1 MCTIAW
7 SAARH
12 EAEWH
17 MVSAAG
23 AHSKVWAQWAAAA
36 TIHTDLMRLLGLC
49 HGGVST
55 LGQTTESLMRIL
67 QLNAS
72 DSFTLAPSCSA
83 SILVP
88 RDHLRDSV
96 AGPSPPQDAGG
107 ERRGN
112 GSAVK
117 ADGGEGGGGSR
128 QHSEKQ
134 ETSGSHHNDSAHR
147 ARCNPAQRLAL
158 LHLTH
163 ELDSLLMNLKSS
175 LAGATDLAL
184 AIAPQVCL
192 VYRQYYIKGLT
203 YWCSWLV
210 VILLYTP
217 YPQRNTAKAGERT
230 DQNIRD
236 LWMLT
241 DTDQL

>member
-7 SAARH
+7 SSARH

-17 MVSAAG
+17 MISAAG
-23 AHSKVWAQWAAAA
+23 AHSKVWAHWAAAA
-36 TIHTDLMRLLGLC
+36 TIHADLMRLLGLC

-55 LGQTTESLMRIL
+55 VGQTTESLMRIL
-67 QLNAS
+67 RLNAS
-72 DSFTLAPSCSA
+72 DSCSA
-83 SILVP
+83 SVVVP
-88 RDHLRDSV
+88 RDDLRDLV
-96 AGPSPPQDAGG
+96 AGPSLTQAAPGE

-117 ADGGEGGGGSR
+117 ADGGEGGDGSR
-128 QHSEKQ
+128 QHSGKQ
-134 ETSGSHHNDSAHR
+134 EISRFHHHESAHR

-163 ELDSLLMNLKSS
+163 ELDSLLHNLKSS

-192 VYRQYYIKGLT
+192 VDNKILHQEFK
-203 YWCSWLV
+203 LV
-210 VILLYTP
+210 V
-217 YPQRNTAKAGERT
+217 
-230 DQNIRD
+230 
-236 LWMLT
+236 
-241 DTDQL
+241 

>member
-23 AHSKVWAQWAAAA
+23 AHSKVWAHWAAAA

-67 QLNAS
+67 QLNTS

-83 SILVP
+83 SICVP
-88 RDHLRDSV
+88 RYDLRDSV
-96 AGPSPPQDAGG
+96 AGPSPPQAAGG

-117 ADGGEGGGGSR
+117 ADGGEGCGGSR

-134 ETSGSHHNDSAHR
+134 ATSGSHHHDSAHR

-184 AIAPQVCL
+184 AIAPQVCHRL
-192 VYRQYYIKGLT
+192 AYRQYCIKGLT

-210 VILLYTP
+210 VIFSTHP
-217 YPQRNTAKAGERT
+217 VPPTEEHRQGRRENRQKNKKFVNAVRH
-230 DQNIRD
+230 
-236 LWMLT
+236 
-241 DTDQL
+241 